1 MAITPLAITF
11 KTELAFYSHVGESR
25 QEILMEWC
33 KGIPTGV
40 DVYGLHLIIAL
51 GSILNK
57 LIISL
62 LVIWMTRTYGI

>member
-1 MAITPLAITF
+1 MAMMPLAITF
-11 KTELAFYSHVGESR
+11 KTELAFHSHVRESR
-25 QEILMEWC
+25 QEVIMERC

-51 GSILNK
+51 CSTLNK

-62 LVIWMTRTYGI
+62 LVIWITRTYGI